1 MGSLRA
7 LAEYAKMIRGD
18 KYASQLIKL
27 GWGDYL
33 CTLDIANI
41 RQYAGVTQMFH
52 LLSTPPCNRRRSTSS
67 WMLKRSVI
75 AAWLLR
81 LGQRH

>member
-1 MGSLRA
+1 MGSFDA
-7 LAEYAKMIRGD
+7 LAGYAKVIGSD
-18 KYASQLIKL
+18 KYASRLIKL

-52 LLSTPPCNRRRSTSS
+52 LLSTPPCNRRRFTSS
-67 WMLKRSVI
+67 WMLKSSVM
-75 AAWLLR
+75 AA
-81 LGQRH
+81 